1 MCGNC
6 LRAKL
11 YREICSIRE
20 IIINRRIG
28 CAKVSCEKRIARKR
42 ATSGGRKFRAVCRVA
57 LFRADKRPLQHVTIR
72 EIRALNPLE
81 RSTTGRI
88 RRERRRSSSRRGA
101 VSLCR
106 AKYPRERKETTRGDR
121 FSCTSASLPSLAL
134 VSRSFRPR
142 LRHPFAHE
150 PGIRLVCAL
159 ITLLEPSSSLATFK
173 INGGLPIVT
182 ATWDEG

>member
-1 MCGNC
+1 MRKF
-6 LRAKL
+6 RARNLDSSQK
-11 YREICSIRE
+11 SD
-20 IIINRRIG
+20 
-28 CAKVSCEKRIARKR
+28 S
-42 ATSGGRKFRAVCRVA
+42 TSGGRKFRAVLCRVA

-106 AKYPRERKETTRGDR
+106 AKYPREWKETTRGDR
-121 FSCTSASLPSLAL
+121 LSCTSASLPFLAL

-142 LRHPFAHE
+142 LRPFAHE

-159 ITLLEPSSSLATFK
+159 ITLLEPSSSLATLK

-182 ATWDEG
+182 ATWDEGWGVAAGYLARPFRRFL